1 MTTLTE
7 IIKRLNQRIEVSNI
21 FDRIFGL
28 CETNPK
34 GKGFVHYNGNGQ
46 AQIVTDYDAKRGTIF
61 WIKRG
66 DVTTSEDSVLKISGC
81 KKMYKTAFPLTAY
94 CVVLKSH
101 LPCDNSESEDW
112 IGGQVNRFLAG
123 MDNGFKA
130 SLGVASYEVVPNKY
144 SVTTK
149 DLPENL
155 EWACLTVDFTV
166 NITTDS
172 AANCYDLCTTE
183 PIPLPPAF
191 EPCQPCLTSVSV
203 DGVTIIGNGTPNDPL
218 IATGVVAGGSIIVE
232 DEGIELTPTATTL
245 NFTGTGV
252 TASLTS
258 PGVVEVNVN
267 AQSGG
272 VTDVTAT
279 APMVSTGGVT
289 PNLSMTMANAE
300 TDGWI
305 NAEDWYIFNNKFD
318 KPTGATTD
326 YLDGQGTPKPFPTIP
341 TETSQLTNDSGF
353 ITIADVPTQVNADW
367 NAVGGVAEIL
377 NKPAIQPPLG
387 FTPEDVAKKS
397 TDVATDQAS
406 NTKYPSVKA
415 VFDWATSVFTTASA
429 VATQITAALT
439 GYATQAWV
447 TSQGYLTAITSGQVT
462 TALGFTPVTNARTIT
477 INGTTQDLSANRT
490 WNIGATIW
498 KTGADSS
505 SFASTANTAV
515 YTQLIDAN
523 TFVAGDLVR
532 VSYRTRKTGTAGAQT
547 LRIYVNATPDLT
559 GSPVLCGVATVGTT
573 TVLLNQMQRHFAI
586 KSATTNTEVYSASGS
601 VATDFGQLPSFTA
614 AAINWTAARYFVFAI
629 QNSNA
634 GDTNF
639 GSFYAI
645 EKL

>member
-66 DVTTSEDSVLKISGC
+66 DVTTSEDSALKISGC

-172 AANCYDLCTTE
+172 AANCYDLCTSE

-203 DGVTIIGNGTPNDPL
+203 DGVTIVGNGTPDDPL
-218 IATGVVAGGSIIVE
+218 VALGGGGGGSLRIQN
-232 DEGIELTPTATTL
+232 EGTTITNAAT
-245 NFTGTGV
+245 NIDFIGNIV
-252 TASLTS
+252 TASLAGT
-258 PGVVEVNVN
+258 GDV
-267 AQSGG
+267 
-272 VTDVTAT
+272 DVTINQVQSDWNASSGLGEVLNKPTSLPPSGT
-279 APMVSTGGVT
+279 AGGDLTGTYPNPTVHRVHGVDFQNGTPSADDVWVYGGT
-289 PNLSMTMANAE
+289 PNKWQHQKLHA
-300 TDGWI
+300 
-305 NAEDWYIFNNKFD
+305 
-318 KPTGATTD
+318 
-326 YLDGQGTPKPFPTIP
+326 
-341 TETSQLTNDSGF
+341 SQVTNDSSVTG
-353 ITIADVPTQVNADW
+353 TNVDDALEHLDSS
-367 NAVGGVAEIL
+367 
-377 NKPAIQPPLG
+377 KQPSLG
-387 FTPEDVAKKS
+387 FTPENVANKS

-415 VFDWATSVFTTASA
+415 VFDWASSVFTTASA
-429 VATQITAALT
+429 VATQITTALT
-439 GYATQAWV
+439 GYATEAWV
-447 TSQGYLTAITSGQVT
+447 TSQGFLTSITSGQVT
-462 TALGFTPVTNARTIT
+462 TALGYTPVTNARTIT
-477 INGTTQDLSANRT
+477 INGTTQDLSADRT
-490 WNIGATIW
+490 FTVGASVW
-498 KTGADSS
+498 KTTADTAGYSS
-505 SFASTANTAV
+505 AANTAV
-515 YTQLIDAN
+515 YTQLISAN
-523 TFVAGDLVR
+523 TFTIGDLIR
-532 VSYRTRKTGTAGAQT
+532 VTYRTKKTGTTNSQT
-547 LRIYVNATPDLT
+547 LRIYVNGTANLS
-559 GSPVLCGVATVGTT
+559 GSPILIGTFTVASATGFY
-573 TVLLNQMQRHFAI
+573 NQMIRHLAI
-586 KSATTNTEVYSASGS
+586 KNSTTATEIMAATSASSGNDYINL
-601 VATDFGQLPSFTA
+601 ATAVTIASID
-614 AAINWTAARYFVFAI
+614 WTANRYFIFAI
-629 QNSNA
+629 QSGGATDVNY
-634 GDTNF
+634 
-639 GSFYAI
+639 GSFYLI